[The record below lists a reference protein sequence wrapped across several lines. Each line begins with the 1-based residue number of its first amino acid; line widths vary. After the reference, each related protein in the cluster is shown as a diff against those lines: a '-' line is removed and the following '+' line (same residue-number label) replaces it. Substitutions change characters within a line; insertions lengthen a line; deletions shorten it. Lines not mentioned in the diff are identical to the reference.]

1 MGSGSLDMNKGLLLA
16 GNPGIGKTTLFAKL
30 AQIYAFKIVDCYDM
44 KDYLSKDPD
53 CLRSFFSKKETMDW
67 VDGDEVQGGYLKKT
81 IWDYVFDNLGVE
93 DNNVHLGY
101 GKFLNPMA
109 EIIYN
114 RFRNWEKNGTMSF
127 FITNFDE
134 KYLVKHYGEFI
145 YDRLIGMCNVI
156 EFTGKSQR

>member
-1 MGSGSLDMNKGLLLA
+1 
-16 GNPGIGKTTLFAKL
+16 
-30 AQIYAFKIVDCYDM
+30 
-44 KDYLSKDPD
+44 
-53 CLRSFFSKKETMDW
+53 MDW
-67 VDGDEVQGGYLKKT
+67 VDGNEIQGGYLKKT